1 MWKWLNPWR
10 ELRQAREQIALLEA
24 ECDALDR
31 EARDA
36 RRVAYAE
43 AHEHYEMRTK
53 ALQASHDQ
61 LLQRCVDIQ
70 NMMRSEEHTSELQ
83 SLMRISYAVFCLTN
97 KKTKPKVKKYII
109 QQSYTP
115 HTTILNRK

>member
-10 ELRQAREQIALLEA
+10 ELRQAREHIAALEA

-43 AHEHYEMRTK
+43 VHEHYEMRTK
-53 ALQASHDQ
+53 ALQHEHAA
-61 LLQRCVDIQ
+61 LTQRCIDIA
-70 NMMRSEEHTSELQ
+70 NLTPRPFIVRDMPSTTSG
-83 SLMRISYAVFCLTN
+83 FGG
-97 KKTKPKVKKYII
+97 
-109 QQSYTP
+109 
-115 HTTILNRK
+115 

>member
-10 ELRQAREQIALLEA
+10 ELRQAREHIAALEA

-43 AHEHYEMRTK
+43 AHEHYEARTK
-53 ALQASHDQ
+53 SLQASHDQ

-70 NMMRSEEHTSELQ
+70 NMTPRPAFISPRDMLATTSGALDLKE
-83 SLMRISYAVFCLTN
+83 
-97 KKTKPKVKKYII
+97 
-109 QQSYTP
+109 
-115 HTTILNRK
+115 

>member
-53 ALQASHDQ
+53 AL
-61 LLQRCVDIQ
+61 
-70 NMMRSEEHTSELQ
+70 RSEEHTSELQ
-83 SLMRISYAVFCLTN
+83 SLMRISYAVFCLKN
-97 KKTKPKVKKYII
+97 KI
-109 QQSYTP
+109 SSLL
-115 HTTILNRK
+115 TTLFSIFLSFFTIHLISLLFTLHSFLS

>member
-10 ELRQAREQIALLEA
+10 ELRQSREQIALLEA
-24 ECDALDR
+24 ECDVLDR

-36 RRVAYAE
+36 RRIAYAE

-70 NMMRSEEHTSELQ
+70 NMSPPITYTLPSGMNITTSGDV
-83 SLMRISYAVFCLTN
+83 S
-97 KKTKPKVKKYII
+97 
-109 QQSYTP
+109 
-115 HTTILNRK
+115 

>member
-70 NMMRSEEHTSELQ
+70 NMMTRPAFISPPDLPATPSGTL
-83 SLMRISYAVFCLTN
+83 SLNENR
-97 KKTKPKVKKYII
+97 
-109 QQSYTP
+109 Q
-115 HTTILNRK
+115 TTGR

>member
-10 ELRQAREQIALLEA
+10 ELRQARETIAALEA
-24 ECDALDR
+24 ERDVLDR

-36 RRVAYAE
+36 RRLAYAE

-70 NMMRSEEHTSELQ
+70 NMSPPITYTLPSGMNITTSCD
-83 SLMRISYAVFCLTN
+83 IS
-97 KKTKPKVKKYII
+97 
-109 QQSYTP
+109 
-115 HTTILNRK
+115 

>member
-43 AHEHYEMRTK
+43 AHEHYEYRTK
-53 ALQASHDQ
+53 ALQTAHTD
-61 LLQRCVDIQ
+61 LLQRCTDIQ
-70 NMMRSEEHTSELQ
+70 NLTPRPVLVYPRDMLNTTSGGQ
-83 SLMRISYAVFCLTN
+83 
-97 KKTKPKVKKYII
+97 
-109 QQSYTP
+109 
-115 HTTILNRK
+115 

>member
-10 ELRQAREQIALLEA
+10 ELRQAREAIAALEA

-43 AHEHYEMRTK
+43 AHEHYEARTK
-53 ALQASHDQ
+53 VLQASHDQ

-70 NMMRSEEHTSELQ
+70 NMAPPITYTLPSGMNVTTS
-83 SLMRISYAVFCLTN
+83 SNIS
-97 KKTKPKVKKYII
+97 
-109 QQSYTP
+109 
-115 HTTILNRK
+115 